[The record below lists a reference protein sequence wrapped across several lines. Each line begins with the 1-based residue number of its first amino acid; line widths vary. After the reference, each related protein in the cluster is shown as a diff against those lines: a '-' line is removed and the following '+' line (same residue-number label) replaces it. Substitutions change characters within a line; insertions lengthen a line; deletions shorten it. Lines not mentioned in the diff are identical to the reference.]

1 MPAYEVFALA
11 FWAVCTLDLE
21 YLLRW
26 PRSKLQSIAVWEG
39 FVLLRCWLWRI
50 LRLELLLRRSS
61 SGALVGFRGPQFG
74 RLGHW
79 SVAEDWRMRQIILAY
94 GALGVGV
101 WAIEDHGIAG
111 ESFNVCGGL
120 KSVRN
125 GKVWRGESI
134 TTTLFWEEISL
145 SASSHR

>member
-1 MPAYEVFALA
+1 MPAYEVLALA

-26 PRSKLQSIAVWEG
+26 PRSKLQSISVWES

-61 SGALVGFRGPQFG
+61 SDALIGFRGPQFG

-79 SVAEDWRMRQIILAY
+79 SVTEDLRMRQIILAC

-101 WAIEDHGIAG
+101 WAIEDHGVAG
-111 ESFNVCGGL
+111 ESFSVCGGL
-120 KSVRN
+120 QSVRN
-125 GKVWRGESI
+125 RKVWRREW
-134 TTTLFWEEISL
+134 TTATLFWEGMSL
-145 SASSHR
+145 